1 MTHTAQK
8 TQRTGGEFCSPT
20 GALLCFTMGL
30 LSYLC
35 HEIPHGL
42 GGLVLLLPRGVG
54 VGAESEPGVVVP
66 QHSGHGLDVHAVLEG
81 QGGEGVPEVVESE
94 VLQPSVLQDALVE
107 YGHRVQV
114 AHGSIWEEAKRQG
127 LSGCLA
133 RPFMRNSTAS
143 WGTGISRM
151 EFSALGRV
159 TMRRLFCPFMD
170 CLPTEMALPAIS
182 RSFHSGATSSPC
194 ECC

>member
-1 MTHTAQK
+1 
-8 TQRTGGEFCSPT
+8 
-20 GALLCFTMGL
+20 MGL

-54 VGAESEPGVVVP
+54 VGAESEPVVVVP

-81 QGGEGVPEVVESE
+81 QGGEDVPEVVESE

-114 AHGSIWEEAKRQG
+114 AHGSIREEAKRQG

-133 RPFMRNSTAS
+133 RPFMRNSIAS
-143 WGTGISRM
+143 WGMGISRM

-159 TMRRLFCPFMD
+159 TMRRLFSPFMD
-170 CLPTEMALPAIS
+170 
-182 RSFHSGATSSPC
+182 
-194 ECC
+194 